1 MSLKGVEYIVD
12 SIKKMRAIAAA
23 MTTALALGAAGMT
36 ARAQQQ
42 QPDSI
47 FTEEEQAYIESAGTL
62 KVGYVR
68 DRKPV
73 SFQDENGELAGI
85 SRGIFDRISG
95 ISGLQFE
102 YIELPAGDVTYDYL
116 ISEGFDLV
124 TGVEY
129 NKENQKAHG
138 ILMSDPYL
146 SSRKVIVAKDGVT
159 AEPGQNLT
167 VAISTGSQTIRK
179 VLKDQYPNFITVDYD
194 TTEACF
200 DAVRNGGVDLLIQNQ
215 YVAEYWLYK
224 PAYDDLRVIPVLDL
238 ADQLCFSAVTSL
250 QPSEAEWRQKEMLV
264 DIINRSIASM
274 SDSEVSGYIIAA
286 TMGNMYEYTFQDV
299 LYQYRYTFAVL
310 GIAVISICF
319 LLYLNMHIRIQSI
332 KAQANAKAKGDF
344 ISTMS
349 HEIRTPLNGLISLNY
364 LMERNVNDADKIS
377 NYLKQSSSVA
387 RYLLSLVNNIL
398 DMSKLQESEIQLEHD
413 PVNLELLLE
422 TVGSVEKGVMEEKG
436 LQFLVDA
443 QISCPYII
451 GDEVRIQ
458 QILVNVIDNARKYTD
473 QSGSVTVKASQE
485 KTPEGEIKTTV
496 TVTDTGRGMSEEF
509 QKKIFDPFTQ
519 ERTTVSQGNQGTGL
533 GMAICALL
541 AERMNGSLKVKSRL
555 GEGSCFTFAFVAKPA
570 AADAEPEDNA
580 SAGEKGEPDTMADSA
595 ADLAAAVR
603 KPNILIAEDNELN
616 GQILVELLTEE
627 GFEVLL
633 ASNGKKAV
641 EMFASSAIGKYGV
654 ILMDIM
660 MPEMNGME
668 AAAAIRT
675 MDRPDAKTV
684 KIIACTANSF
694 KEDQDKAMESGMDD
708 FVTKPIDVQALIRKI
723 EKYS

>member
-1 MSLKGVEYIVD
+1 MGSRNKIRL
-12 SIKKMRAIAAA
+12 AAA
-23 MTTALALGAAGMT
+23 VMTMMLAFRMSGMT
-36 ARAQQQ
+36 ACAEEQ

-47 FTEEEQAYIESAGTL
+47 FTEEEQAYIEAAEPL

-95 ISGLQFE
+95 ISGLKFE

-116 ISEGFDLV
+116 LSEGFDFV

-146 SSRKVIVAKDGVT
+146 SSRKVIVAKDGTVI
-159 AEPGQNLT
+159 EPEHDLT

-200 DAVRNGGVDLLIQNQ
+200 DAVSRGEVDLLIQNQ

-224 PAYDDLRVIPVLDL
+224 PVYDNLRVIPVLDL

-250 QPSEAEWRQKEMLV
+250 EPSEAEWHQKELMV

-274 SDSEVSGYIIAA
+274 SDSEVSAYVIAA

-344 ISTMS
+344 LSTMS

-377 NYLKQSSSVA
+377 NYLQQSSSVA

-398 DMSKLQESEIQLEHD
+398 DMSKLQESEITLEHK
-413 PVNLELLLE
+413 PVDLNLLLE
-422 TVGSVEKGVMEEKG
+422 TVESVEKGAMEEKG

-443 QISCPYII
+443 QIPYPYML

-473 QSGSVTVKASQE
+473 QGGYVTVKVFQE
-485 KTPEGEIKTTV
+485 KLQEGEVRTTIKI
-496 TVTDTGRGMSEEF
+496 TDTGRGMSEEF

-519 ERTTVSQGNQGTGL
+519 ERTTVSQGNQGTSL

-555 GEGSCFTFAFVAKPA
+555 NEGSCFTFTFTARQTEPGLEERQGSAAPGSEKVTGDAQNASGEKQIQGTA
-570 AADAEPEDNA
+570 AA
-580 SAGEKGEPDTMADSA
+580 AG
-595 ADLAAAVR
+595 R
-603 KPNILIAEDNELN
+603 PNILIAEDNELN

-627 GFEVLL
+627 GFEVQHVN
-633 ASNGKKAV
+633 NGKKAV
-641 EMFASSAIGKYGV
+641 EAFASSAIGKYGV
-654 ILMDIM
+654 ILMDVM
-660 MPEMNGME
+660 MPEMDGLQ
-668 AAAAIRT
+668 AAAAIRAL
-675 MDRPDAKTV
+675 DRPDAGKVT
-684 KIIACTANSF
+684 IIACTANSF
-694 KEDQDKAMESGMDD
+694 KEDQNKALESGMND
-708 FVTKPIDVQALIRKI
+708 FVTKPIDVQKLIRKI
-723 EKYS
+723 EECTA